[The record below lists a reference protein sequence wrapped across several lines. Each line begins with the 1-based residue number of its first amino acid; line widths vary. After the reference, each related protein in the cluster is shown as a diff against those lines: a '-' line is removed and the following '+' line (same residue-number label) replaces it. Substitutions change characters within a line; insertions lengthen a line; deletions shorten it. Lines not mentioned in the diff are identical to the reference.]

1 MEKLSPQIVENLQQ
15 KVSPVPLLKVEKT
28 PLQKVD
34 SVDHVIPFVC
44 FPIKVTVTVK
54 VVCKTKTKPIRL
66 NTKNWNV
73 KK

>member
-1 MEKLSPQIVENLQQ
+1 MTQFPWFQKLRSYPKESRKIAN
-15 KVSPVPLLKVEKT
+15 KVEKT
-28 PLQKVD
+28 PLQQVG

-44 FPIKVTVTVK
+44 FPIKFTVTVK